1 MTKTECKAL
10 LFQSLDCEV
19 DGLTYEERMQL
30 SETYL
35 VEYQIK
41 QEDRRERPNRRK
53 PWTDEELRVVLMDAP
68 TKRNCIKYAK
78 IFSRGYGSIEE
89 IYRWASTDDKTVQE
103 KRPNDVFMGR
113 VKKIAKELGWRA

>member
-1 MTKTECKAL
+1 MTKTEYKAL
-10 LFQSLDCEV
+10 LFQFLDCEV

-78 IFSRGYGSIEE
+78 IFGRGYGSIEE

-113 VKKIAKELGWRA
+113 DKKIAKELGWRA

>member
-1 MTKTECKAL
+1 MTKTEYKAL

-19 DGLTYEERMQL
+19 DGLTYEERMQM

-41 QEDRRERPNRRK
+41 QEDRRERPNRRQ

-68 TKRNCIKYAK
+68 TMRNCIKYAK

>member
-1 MTKTECKAL
+1 MTKTEYKAL
-10 LFQSLDCEV
+10 LFQFLDCEV

>member
-1 MTKTECKAL
+1 MTKTEYKAL
-10 LFQSLDCEV
+10 LFQFLDCEV

-41 QEDRRERPNRRK
+41 QEDRRERPNRCK

>member
-1 MTKTECKAL
+1 MTKTEYKAL
-10 LFQSLDCEV
+10 LFQFLDCEV

-78 IFSRGYGSIEE
+78 IFGRGYGSIEE

-113 VKKIAKELGWRA
+113 VKKLAKELGWRA

>member
-1 MTKTECKAL
+1 MTKTEYKAL

-78 IFSRGYGSIEE
+78 IFGRGYGSIEE

>member
-1 MTKTECKAL
+1 MTKTEYKAL

>member
-1 MTKTECKAL
+1 MTKTEYKAL

-41 QEDRRERPNRRK
+41 QEDRRERPNRCK

-68 TKRNCIKYAK
+68 TKRNGIKYAK
-78 IFSRGYGSIEE
+78 IFGRGYGSIEE

-103 KRPNDVFMGR
+103 KRPNVVFVGR